1 MSNYLTRL
9 VARTLTPVTLRPRT
23 RLLFEDAAAVP
34 PMPEETPVITRSRPS
49 LVVPE
54 VAATSAHREDVV
66 ERTPDFS
73 PIDRPEARPAFEPP
87 PRRTRVHE
95 DEPRPTVSFELPR
108 VTHDDAPP
116 QTRTEMIRVESP
128 SPRVAVSPPSMQT
141 IVETHE
147 TVRSERETVTLH
159 DERIVQTVDRVER
172 VPVASP
178 SPRKENPTVRNVTT
192 RRVTTRAAAPQ
203 PAPQAQPVEP
213 TIHVSIG
220 RIEVRANTQ
229 AATPRRRENPPALT
243 LDAYLERRNGK
254 SGR

>member
-23 RLLFEDAAAVP
+23 RLLFEDAGALP
-34 PMPEETPVITRSRPS
+34 PMPEETPVVTRSRPS

-66 ERTPDFS
+66 ERKPDFT
-73 PIDRPEARPAFEPP
+73 PVDHAEARPAFDTPT
-87 PRRTRVHE
+87 RRTRAPE
-95 DEPRPTVSFELPR
+95 DEPRPAVSFELPR
-108 VTHDDAPP
+108 VMHDDAPP
-116 QTRTEMIRVESP
+116 QMRTETIRVESP
-128 SPRVAVSPPSMQT
+128 SPRVTASPASMQT

-147 TVRSERETVTLH
+147 SVRSERETVTLH
-159 DERIVQTVDRVER
+159 DERVVHTTDRVER

-178 SPRKENPTVRNVTT
+178 SPRKESPAVRNVTT
-192 RRVTTRAAAPQ
+192 RRATTRSAAPQ
-203 PAPQAQPVEP
+203 PAPQPQPVEP

-229 AATPRRRENPPALT
+229 AATPRRREAPPALT